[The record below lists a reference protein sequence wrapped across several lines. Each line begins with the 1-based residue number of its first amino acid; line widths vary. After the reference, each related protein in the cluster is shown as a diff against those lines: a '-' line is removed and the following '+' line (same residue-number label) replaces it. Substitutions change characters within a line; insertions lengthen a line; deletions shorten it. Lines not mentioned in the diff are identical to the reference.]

1 MDDDFYKQHAQRVR
15 DLADK
20 ADPFTRKRLLDLAD
34 EYDAQ
39 TGKPSRASR
48 MIERPIPVPR
58 TKPIPSSNR
67 HRGFLPEAQP
77 RLGGLGGGAAQ
88 AALLFRGPQNQSVP
102 GPGVPGIQS
111 A

>member
-34 EYDAQ
+34 KYDAQ

-58 TKPIPSSNR
+58 DQTHSQLKPTSGAFFRKRSP
-67 HRGFLPEAQP
+67 A
-77 RLGGLGGGAAQ
+77 LGG
-88 AALLFRGPQNQSVP
+88 
-102 GPGVPGIQS
+102 
-111 A
+111 